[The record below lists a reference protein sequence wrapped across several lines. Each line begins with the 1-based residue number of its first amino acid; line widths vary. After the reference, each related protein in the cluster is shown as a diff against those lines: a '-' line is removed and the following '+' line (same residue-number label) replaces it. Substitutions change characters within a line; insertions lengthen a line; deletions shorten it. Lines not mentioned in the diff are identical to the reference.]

1 MHTIQW
7 EVNECEGER
16 TVKRLDYTKYDRLP
30 NPMLSPGATIEYVEP
45 RPVSIVSLEQ
55 LRDVIS
61 HRRKE
66 QGLSQEDL
74 ARESLVS
81 LRAAQLLEESGEGS
95 IHDAIAVLTT
105 LQIKPMVLPPAL
117 AKAAMRTQE
126 HD

>member
-1 MHTIQW
+1 M
-7 EVNECEGER
+7 
-16 TVKRLDYTKYDRLP
+16 KRLDYTKYDRLP

-81 LRAAQLLEESGEGS
+81 LRAEQLLEESGEGS